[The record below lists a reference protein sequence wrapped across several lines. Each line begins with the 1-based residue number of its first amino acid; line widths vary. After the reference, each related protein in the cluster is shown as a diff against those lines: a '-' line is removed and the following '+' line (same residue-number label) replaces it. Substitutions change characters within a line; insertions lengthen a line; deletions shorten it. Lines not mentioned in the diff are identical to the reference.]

1 MHYLIRLKVTK
12 DVLGIISAREVL
24 GPSERITDSVKLY
37 FIVQYNLNFGPGLWD
52 MEHISQAEYE
62 TYRDL
67 HGFRVLKKPIQL
79 TCPSGTKH
87 KTPCST

>member
-24 GPSERITDSVKLY
+24 VLPEKITDSMQLHL
-37 FIVQYNLNFGPGLWD
+37 IVQWNLDVGPGHWD

-67 HGFRVLKKPIQL
+67 HEFRVFIRPDTANVLRALNINP
-79 TCPSGTKH
+79 H
-87 KTPCST
+87 E

>member
-1 MHYLIRLKVTK
+1 MHYLIRLKATK

-24 GPSERITDSVKLY
+24 DPPERITDSMQLHL
-37 FIVQYNLNFGPGLWD
+37 IVQSNLKFGPGHWD

-67 HGFRVLKKPIQL
+67 HGFRVLTKPIQIK
-79 TCPSGTKH
+79 CPSGTKH
-87 KTPCST
+87 KPHA